1 MLKNSENS
9 FNLEKY
15 IVILAT
21 IINMANYYQ
30 ISKEFETETE
40 LAGLQKSSGG
50 DFWAVKSEAIISE
63 NISATKRG
71 QRGVVFLLDIG

>member
-1 MLKNSENS
+1 MVKNSEIS
-9 FNLEKY
+9 FKLEKY

-40 LAGLQKSSGG
+40 LAGLQKCSGG
-50 DFWAVKSEAIISE
+50 NFWTDKSEVIKSE
-63 NISATKRG
+63 NISATILSK
-71 QRGVVFLLDIG
+71 RGVVFLLHIG

>member
-9 FNLEKY
+9 FKLEKY
-15 IVILAT
+15 VVILAT

-40 LAGLQKSSGG
+40 LAGLQKCSGG
-50 DFWAVKSEAIISE
+50 NFWADKSEEIISE

-71 QRGVVFLLDIG
+71 QRGVVFLLHIG